1 MAIATASTRAPD
13 ADPSAATGTL
23 PNQNIVPLAH
33 PVHTAAQLLGIGPSK
48 TWALIAEG
56 KIRATRIGRRTLIS
70 AREIER
76 VLETG
81 C

>member
-1 MAIATASTRAPD
+1 MAIATVSTRATD
-13 ADPSAATGTL
+13 ADPGTTARAL

-48 TWALIAEG
+48 TWALIREG
-56 KIRATRIGRRTLIS
+56 KIRATRLGRRTLIT

-76 VLETG
+76 LLETG

>member
-1 MAIATASTRAPD
+1 MANATASVRATD
-13 ADPSAATGTL
+13 ADGTAGSALPKATIT
-23 PNQNIVPLAH
+23 PLAY

-56 KIRATRIGRRTLIS
+56 KIRATRLGRRTLIT
-70 AREIER
+70 AKEIER